1 MLILAS
7 ASPRRRE
14 LMEKLHCPYQCEP
27 AVLPEVVPEGISP
40 GDVPLCLARHKAKEI
55 FEKHRTDADPPIVIG
70 SDTVVISDGIILG
83 KPKDA
88 EDAKRMLRMLS
99 GKSHQVLTGVCILSP
114 DKESAF
120 TASTDVEFYPLSEVQ
135 ISSYVNS
142 GEPMDKAGAYG
153 IQGDGALLVKEIRG
167 DYYTVMGFP
176 IARIAR
182 ELENF

>member
-14 LMEKLHCPYQCEP
+14 LMEKLHRPYLCEP
-27 AVLPEVVPEGISP
+27 AVLPEIIPDGTAP
-40 GDVPLCLARHKAKEI
+40 QDVPQCLARHKAREI
-55 FEKHRTDADPPIVIG
+55 LEKHRTDADMPIVIG
-70 SDTVVISDGIILG
+70 SDTVVIADGTILG

-99 GKSHQVLTGVCILSP
+99 GKSHQVLTGVSILSP
-114 DKESAF
+114 DKEVSF
-120 TASTDVEFYPLSEVQ
+120 TASTDVEFYPLSDTQ
-135 ISSYVNS
+135 ISAYVAG

-182 ELENF
+182 ELEIL